1 MNPTLA
7 TTGKWVGA
15 AIGTVVL
22 ALVIYLGAVLH
33 VYVLAWIIALIGW
46 LFA

>member
-1 MNPTLA
+1 MNIA
-7 TTGKWVGA
+7 AKWAGSAVL
-15 AIGTVVL
+15 TVII

-46 LFA
+46 LF